1 MRPKPEDS
9 FEYFEYYIGLVKEDS
24 ILLALKENYKN
35 VLAVLASIPEEK
47 ANFIYAENKWTIK
60 QVINHI
66 IDTERIFCYRA
77 LRFSRGDNQM
87 LLPYDENLYAKNAV
101 LNNSTLAL
109 LTEEF
114 DVVRKSTLLFYKQLT
129 EKELSLGGQ
138 LQAGKTTVLALGFT
152 ICGHA
157 EHHLKILKE
166 RYFI

>member
-1 MRPKPEDS
+1 MRPKPQDS
-9 FEYFEYYIGLVKEDS
+9 FEYFQYYIGLVKEND
-24 ILLALKENYKN
+24 ILSALKENQQR
-35 VLAVLASIPEEK
+35 VLSVISSIPEEK

-77 LRFSRGDNQM
+77 LRFSRGDDQL

-101 LNNSTLAL
+101 LSNSSLAL
-109 LTEEF
+109 LAEEF
-114 DVVRKSTLLFYKQLT
+114 DVVRKSSVLFYQQLT
-129 EKELSLGGQ
+129 QKELNLCGQ

-157 EHHLKILKE
+157 EHHLKVLQE
-166 RYFI
+166 RYLS